1 LVEWVIPG
9 APGMVRSSELNVN
22 GAATDLLIA
31 TTKAVGGT
39 AYLSGDGADGYQQD
53 GRFAEEGLEL
63 QFQSFAPQPYPQIGS
78 KEFVPGLSVL
88 DALFN
93 LGFEGTAALLD
104 RPPRARA

>member
-1 LVEWVIPG
+1 
-9 APGMVRSSELNVN
+9 MVRSSELEVD

-39 AYLSGDGADGYQQD
+39 VYLSGDGADGYQD
-53 GRFAEEGLEL
+53 DARFAEEGLEL
-63 QFQSFAPQPYPQIGS
+63 QFQNFTPQAYPQIGS
-78 KEFVPGLSVL
+78 TEFVPGLSVL

-104 RPPRARA
+104 RAPRARV